1 MNLPVALTIPVEGGE
16 ELLVPYGPDS
26 VTFVVGANGTGKSA
40 LMVRFKIALGE
51 SGHRIVA
58 ARPLVLQADAP
69 EIPAAQAVNHRR
81 NISSWDSDYQH
92 RAKMVGGDQ
101 RAQMYL
107 HTLTELESS
116 FQRET
121 RAAFEA
127 VDLHANDD
135 GAVSVEAITCL
146 RELQSSHSP
155 LSRINQALRVS
166 GFLIELKI
174 ASDGQVNASKRAGV
188 EFGVSQTSD
197 GERAALILLI
207 EAMAASPQQI
217 LLIDEPE
224 RHIHRSL
231 LHPLLLE
238 LMRLRSDCSFI
249 VSTHDIE
256 FVSNFVGPVVLL
268 RDMVRLNESWIAD
281 LVTDSSVIDDMVR
294 EDILGGRRKVLF
306 VEGKPEGTDE
316 RLYNLL
322 FDGISVSAK
331 GSSRTVI
338 EATRGSRGID
348 GFAWLRAWGI
358 IDRDG
363 RTDDE
368 ITRLRGQGIWSLP
381 LYSVESIY
389 YHPEVIRHVVDN
401 AIAPNQGLE
410 AENALAVA
418 CRAARPRLPRLAGRG
433 VEKSI
438 RQSIIKSIPKWDMF
452 QTTEEIEFNTRP
464 QEMYEQELRT
474 LTAAIDQSDWTTI
487 VSRCPV
493 RETGA
498 RSEIAKFLGFSNAI
512 EYEDAVRE
520 SLATHDGFRAK
531 VRELLGEPLDG
542 LAYKN

>member
-1 MNLPVALTIPVEGGE
+1 MPVALTIPIEGGE

-69 EIPAAQAVNHRR
+69 EIPAAQAVNQRR

-135 GAVSVEAITCL
+135 GAVSVEAITRL

-188 EFGVSQTSD
+188 EYGVSQTSD

-238 LMRLRSDCSFI
+238 LMRLRGDCSFI
-249 VSTHDIE
+249 VS
-256 FVSNFVGPVVLL
+256 S
-268 RDMVRLNESWIAD
+268 
-281 LVTDSSVIDDMVR
+281 
-294 EDILGGRRKVLF
+294 RKI
-306 VEGKPEGTDE
+306 
-316 RLYNLL
+316 Y
-322 FDGISVSAK
+322 SA
-331 GSSRTVI
+331 V
-338 EATRGSRGID
+338 
-348 GFAWLRAWGI
+348 
-358 IDRDG
+358 
-363 RTDDE
+363 
-368 ITRLRGQGIWSLP
+368 
-381 LYSVESIY
+381 
-389 YHPEVIRHVVDN
+389 HH
-401 AIAPNQGLE
+401 
-410 AENALAVA
+410 
-418 CRAARPRLPRLAGRG
+418 
-433 VEKSI
+433 
-438 RQSIIKSIPKWDMF
+438 
-452 QTTEEIEFNTRP
+452 
-464 QEMYEQELRT
+464 
-474 LTAAIDQSDWTTI
+474 
-487 VSRCPV
+487 
-493 RETGA
+493 
-498 RSEIAKFLGFSNAI
+498 
-512 EYEDAVRE
+512 
-520 SLATHDGFRAK
+520 
-531 VRELLGEPLDG
+531 
-542 LAYKN
+542 